1 MPSDERKN
9 DTTSPTGQFVFR
21 ITSLLSEQMDR
32 NQRHSLKKLLGLVE
46 KNVIRD
52 VLHRVNGNQR
62 NAGRVLG
69 LKNTTLNAK
78 MKKYGI
84 RVLRRIEIPAQ
95 PDTLPA
101 SDRGPRGASPRTTP
115 GDSPTALRMAGRGRI
130 PQE

>member
-9 DTTSPTGQFVFR
+9 DATSPTGQFVFR

-32 NQRHSLKKLLGLVE
+32 SQRHSLKKLLGLVE

-52 VLHRVNGNQR
+52 VLLRVNGNQR
-62 NAGRVLG
+62 SAGRVLG
-69 LKNTTLNAK
+69 LKSTTLNAK

-84 RVLRRIEIPAQ
+84 RVLRRIEIPVQSDA
-95 PDTLPA
+95 LPA
-101 SDRGPRGASPRTTP
+101 SDRGPRGAFPRTTS
-115 GDSPTALRMAGRGRI
+115 GDSPTVLRMAGRGKI

>member
-9 DTTSPTGQFVFR
+9 DATSPTGQFVFR

-32 NQRHSLKKLLGLVE
+32 SQRHSLKKLLGLVE
-46 KNVIRD
+46 KNVISD

-62 NAGRVLG
+62 SAGRVLG

-78 MKKYGI
+78 MKRYGI

-95 PDTLPA
+95 PDA
-101 SDRGPRGASPRTTP
+101 
-115 GDSPTALRMAGRGRI
+115 